1 MVEQFFNAS
10 QFRPGLN
17 NFVLFRVWRALSAGQ
32 DFVRPFFAQY
42 CSATV
47 DHIPS
52 VSCNGTSRITNDTSE
67 GVTKPKVSNASN
79 FEDEKNLCCQCRN
92 TSGLASSSTF
102 FSYIWLILVD
112 IADKRFRL
120 LLQQVVCLS
129 VRLSARNVEVSWS
142 RKLEFFENNFTI
154 S

>member
-1 MVEQFFNAS
+1 MSMVEQFFNAS

-52 VSCNGTSRITNDTSE
+52 VYCNGTSRITNDTSE

-79 FEDEKNLCCQCRN
+79 FEDEKNRFVFLCAVN
-92 TSGLASSSTF
+92 VVTHMA
-102 FSYIWLILVD
+102 W
-112 IADKRFRL
+112 L
-120 LLQQVVCLS
+120 LLPLS
-129 VRLSARNVEVSWS
+129 S
-142 RKLEFFENNFTI
+142 RI
-154 S
+154 SDLF